1 MFKCSLIK
9 DNYPRSQLFPIIM
22 FVEFCVVIS
31 PVPFILG
38 SLMGGRSGTLGVGTA
53 KLCTLSDDWDLKK
66 NICQRHPD

>member
-1 MFKCSLIK
+1 
-9 DNYPRSQLFPIIM
+9 M

-38 SLMGGRSGTLGVGTA
+38 SLMGGRIGTLGVGTA

-66 NICQRHPD
+66 KTFVRDILTEGDCLKLRESTAATHLSL